1 MCVFMRVC
9 VCVCVCV
16 DACML
21 MRVCVEYFGFLSVF
35 LRTHACGSD

>member
-1 MCVFMRVC
+1 
-9 VCVCVCV
+9 
-16 DACML
+16 ML